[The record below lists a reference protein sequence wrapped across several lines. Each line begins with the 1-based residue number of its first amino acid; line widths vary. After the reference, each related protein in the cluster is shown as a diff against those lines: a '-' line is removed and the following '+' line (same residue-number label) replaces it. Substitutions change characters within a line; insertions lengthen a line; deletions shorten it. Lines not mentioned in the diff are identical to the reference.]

1 MKKDKKESIIL
12 IARYKRWL
20 ERAIKNLV
28 ITKKEFKAEFAWS
41 KEATPFREKKKLKFK
56 PIKKNANWGKK
67 WESAWFNLK
76 GEVPKSWRGK
86 TIAAELDFS
95 GEGLIYLSL
104 IHI

>member
-41 KEATPFREKKKLKFK
+41 KEATPFKEKKKLKFK
-56 PIKKNANWGKK
+56 PIKKDANWGKK

-76 GEVPKSWRGK
+76 GCLLYTSPSPRDQRGSRMPSS
-86 TIAAELDFS
+86 A
-95 GEGLIYLSL
+95 
-104 IHI
+104 